1 MNNRNI
7 LRLNDTEYY
16 NQIKVKEEEKNYNY
30 MNNSI
35 NNDQE
40 FSNMNQPIPEEKEI
54 SEERKFFKDFNFP
67 EIDNK
72 DPSLDDNLL
81 KIYEEEIPFEIRY
94 EDENIPENKR
104 NLFQNLICKILI
116 TDEMLNE
123 INVKIEICNDRD
135 LFFYYCIDLNSS
147 LFEKMKE
154 EQKLIC
160 NFQEFSD
167 LLIKYFDFCV
177 SDKSNYLAVLNI
189 QKNSKANLE
198 LLENLE
204 FKFAQLININLWPAS
219 EDLIREQIAYR
230 YNSMRALKDIMENRI
245 YIINNV
251 LRDIDPPLIF
261 EVKKETS
268 KIKVDDKTI
277 DIKVEKK

>member
-72 DPSLDDNLL
+72 DPSLGDNLL

-94 EDENIPENKR
+94 EDENIPENER
-104 NLFQNLICKILI
+104 NIFQNLICKIL
-116 TDEMLNE
+116 
-123 INVKIEICNDRD
+123 
-135 LFFYYCIDLNSS
+135 
-147 LFEKMKE
+147 
-154 EQKLIC
+154 
-160 NFQEFSD
+160 
-167 LLIKYFDFCV
+167 
-177 SDKSNYLAVLNI
+177 
-189 QKNSKANLE
+189 
-198 LLENLE
+198 
-204 FKFAQLININLWPAS
+204 
-219 EDLIREQIAYR
+219 
-230 YNSMRALKDIMENRI
+230 
-245 YIINNV
+245 
-251 LRDIDPPLIF
+251 
-261 EVKKETS
+261 
-268 KIKVDDKTI
+268 
-277 DIKVEKK
+277 